1 MAQLV
6 EHCICIAEVA
16 GSIPARST
24 GSLKSEENKSI
35 FIAISAKGLFKLKQ
49 SVDA

>member
-1 MAQLV
+1 
-6 EHCICIAEVA
+6 
-16 GSIPARST
+16 
-24 GSLKSEENKSI
+24 LKSEENKSI